1 MDKSI
6 FKVFISKDKEIQ
18 WLNKLGQYGYLLD
31 SVADS
36 KYNFIINE
44 EEKYY
49 YSIEYLDCSPRSE
62 KANEYFKS
70 REDLGITPLMSLGN
84 WVYFVSKD
92 NEIEYTPEILKKN
105 SSVYFW
111 RTLYLLFFAICGSV
125 FCGYHIYASSL
136 LQTIGQTGTGEIEL
150 FSTDGGIAVLR
161 VIKVGM
167 NYFIKAI
174 NKYIGLWTDA
184 FGKNDAIATVA
195 IIVPLII
202 LLIVIATFNID
213 SFMSFYG
220 KRKKLKEQNNKN
232 TEIII
237 QNSEEINNAE

>member
-1 MDKSI
+1 
-6 FKVFISKDKEIQ
+6 
-18 WLNKLGQYGYLLD
+18 
-31 SVADS
+31 
-36 KYNFIINE
+36 
-44 EEKYY
+44 
-49 YSIEYLDCSPRSE
+49 
-62 KANEYFKS
+62 
-70 REDLGITPLMSLGN
+70 
-84 WVYFVSKD
+84 
-92 NEIEYTPEILKKN
+92 
-105 SSVYFW
+105 
-111 RTLYLLFFAICGSV
+111 
-125 FCGYHIYASSL
+125 
-136 LQTIGQTGTGEIEL
+136 
-150 FSTDGGIAVLR
+150 
-161 VIKVGM
+161 M